1 METATL
7 YPNNSACEPIKNHLE
22 IIRESYEDHPLSS
35 NKAASKLS
43 MVNIVA
49 NKVSPLMP
57 PLTNRSQSFM
67 HLSQLELDQSHLKGK
82 LLRRRDAVSGEESV
96 YEETKNSVKLISS
109 QPMIV
114 DEI

>member
-1 METATL
+1 
-7 YPNNSACEPIKNHLE
+7 
-22 IIRESYEDHPLSS
+22 
-35 NKAASKLS
+35 
-43 MVNIVA
+43 
-49 NKVSPLMP
+49 
-57 PLTNRSQSFM
+57 M

-82 LLRRRDAVSGEESV
+82 ILRRRDAVSGEDSI

>member
-1 METATL
+1 MEMAKL
-7 YPNNSACEPIKNHLE
+7 YPNNSASEPIKNHLE

-35 NKAASKLS
+35 NIAASKLS

-67 HLSQLELDQSHLKGK
+67 HISQLELDQSHLKGK
-82 LLRRRDAVSGEESV
+82 ILRRRDAVIGEENI
-96 YEETKNSVKLISS
+96 YEETKNTVKLISS